1 MNDLSCLPKDVQ
13 KCVLF
18 PYLNPQS
25 LLSLAICSKALY
37 QVMKQSVAYWE
48 ARLLAL
54 GCDQKELNKIPQFS
68 VTAYQRLCFQ
78 LERFPLLKFFASEEA
93 WQLCCLS
100 GDISAMEQV
109 HRAGWLTGQTIS
121 DHGRY
126 GGNGKNAL
134 HYAACGGSIE
144 AMQFAIN
151 TLGIAAQGVDR
162 AGMNALHYAAQG
174 GSVEAMQFA
183 VEKLNILANSTDVFG
198 MNALHYAAEGGSPKA
213 MEFAVH
219 TLHIP
224 AESVSTESTVP
235 DKNALHYAVWSG
247 SVEAVGYA
255 VNELGISAQS
265 KDHNERNALHH
276 AVSRGR
282 EAMIRYLIE
291 KFPILATSVDRCGQ
305 NILHCA
311 VWFSDGTGIRLL
323 QCFYQLNEMYQLQLD
338 PYMQDNQGHDVFWY
352 AADVW
357 KEEQGKRDFIVEI
370 LHAIA
375 DQTLQQEA
383 HQSEEHP
390 SLCSL

>member
-1 MNDLSCLPKDVQ
+1 MCWLSVKKRIITPKYCVVFSPRLKSAGSCIVILLTLSLKRNRCLSCKSGRVSHRGAACCVLDEKGVTMRDEKSKINEINQMNDLSCLPKDVQ

-162 AGMNALHYAAQG
+162 AGMNALHYAAEG

-235 DKNALHYAVWSG
+235 DK
-247 SVEAVGYA
+247 
-255 VNELGISAQS
+255 
-265 KDHNERNALHH
+265 
-276 AVSRGR
+276 
-282 EAMIRYLIE
+282 
-291 KFPILATSVDRCGQ
+291 
-305 NILHCA
+305 
-311 VWFSDGTGIRLL
+311 
-323 QCFYQLNEMYQLQLD
+323 
-338 PYMQDNQGHDVFWY
+338 
-352 AADVW
+352 
-357 KEEQGKRDFIVEI
+357 
-370 LHAIA
+370 
-375 DQTLQQEA
+375 
-383 HQSEEHP
+383 
-390 SLCSL
+390 